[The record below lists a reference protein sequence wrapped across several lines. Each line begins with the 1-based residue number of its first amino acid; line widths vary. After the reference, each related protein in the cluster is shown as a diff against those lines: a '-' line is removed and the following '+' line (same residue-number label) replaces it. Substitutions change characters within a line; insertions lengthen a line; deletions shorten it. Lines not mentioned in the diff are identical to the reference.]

1 MIQFN
6 IYRFFFAVVAVILVF
21 SARVSAQFNNDS
33 IMFLNFVKKEFNTGI
48 VAGYESGREEFRSE
62 SELFQE
68 ELENGSV
75 SIFIERKNLF
85 FLPFMQQLTEF
96 RLLIGPVAGKG
107 NIFEESATGNIV
119 ADREL
124 AGIQGLLQG
133 SSTNR
138 FYFDTKNYTLVHLD
152 AWGKYSYNSRTDQ
165 GTVTDTFG
173 VTTPY
178 ERESEAGKL
187 RYGFNARAGW
197 GIGRI
202 QPVNHYMTSGWL
214 LEKYYPGRN
223 FSEAEFILVAKEI
236 ARIKHQ
242 RNIRT
247 GNLAEIEKEQLEQFL
262 NSRLFLETPE
272 GMVND
277 YMVTEYRPRYH
288 GSRIEIGPFFSY
300 FNREPDFVYG
310 GFLQFENAKYCNLKW
325 NRNLAAK
332 LSYNSYKHHD
342 WMMLETALGWNWY
355 PSLRT
360 EWGFGVK
367 YIPGLTVEDFRDYG
381 PVRHNFIPYIEYFS
395 QISRRYRIES
405 TFAWRVAPTEQF
417 MTAGPEFSVSV
428 YRSRY

>member
-6 IYRFFFAVVAVILVF
+6 IYRFFFAVVAVMLVF
-21 SARVSAQFNNDS
+21 TGKVSAQLNNDS
-33 IMFLNFVKKEFNTGI
+33 IMFLNFVKKEFNTGF
-48 VAGYESGREEFRSE
+48 VAGMEPEREEFISK
-62 SELFQE
+62 SELFHE
-68 ELENGSV
+68 ELTNGSV
-75 SIFIERKNLF
+75 SLFLERQNLF
-85 FLPFMQQLTEF
+85 FLPFLQQLSEF
-96 RLLIGPVAGKG
+96 RLLVGPVTGKG
-107 NIFEESATGNIV
+107 NIFEESATGSIV

-124 AGIQGLLQG
+124 SGIRGMVQG

-138 FYFDTKNYTLVHLD
+138 FYFDKKNYTLVHLD
-152 AWGKYSYNSRTDQ
+152 AWATYSYSSRTDL

-197 GIGRI
+197 GIGRV
-202 QPVNHYMTSGWL
+202 QPVNHYMTSEWI

-223 FSEAEFILVAKEI
+223 FSEAEFMLVAKEI

-247 GNLAEIEKEQLEQFL
+247 GNLSENEKEQLERFL

-277 YMVTEYRPRYH
+277 YMFTEFRPRYH
-288 GSRIEIGPFFSY
+288 GTRVEFGPFFSY
-300 FNREPDFVYG
+300 FNREPDFIYG

-325 NRNLAAK
+325 NRNLSAK

-342 WMMLETALGWNWY
+342 WMLLETNVGWNWY

-367 YIPGLTVEDFRDYG
+367 YIPGMTMEDFRDYG
-381 PVRHNFIPYIEYFS
+381 PVRHNFIPYVEYFS

>member
-202 QPVNHYMTSGWL
+202 QPVNHYMTSEWL

-247 GNLAEIEKEQLEQFL
+247 GNLTENEKEQLEQFL

-310 GFLQFENAKYCNLKW
+310 GFLQYENEKYCNLKW
-325 NRNLAAK
+325 NRKLAAK

-342 WMMLETALGWNWY
+342 WMLLETNAGWSWY
-355 PSLRT
+355 PSLKT
-360 EWGFGVK
+360 ELGFGIKYVPGMTVK
-367 YIPGLTVEDFRDYG
+367 DFKEFG
-381 PVRHNFIPYIEYFS
+381 PVRHNFIPYVEYFS
-395 QISRRYRIES
+395 QISRRYRVETS
-405 TFAWRVAPTEQF
+405 LAWRVAPDDQF
-417 MTAGPEFSVSV
+417 MMAGPEFSVSV